1 MRRRFL
7 LTAFMLFALLTILS
21 PSLAQDNLAEWTY
34 MMYYNGDNNL
44 ESAIYGDLTEMQ
56 AAGSTDQVNIV
67 AQVDRAP
74 GYTSAFG
81 DWTDTRRFLLQHE
94 PQPVLSH
101 DEKLDYILAFA
112 YTKPGQDYH
121 DLVAPAAALRQSDPA
136 TYRKKLTDQDVNPD
150 DDAQID
156 RIMNNLSIGLEFNT
170 QPLQDMGELDMG
182 DPQTLIDFVTWAM
195 QTYPAKHY
203 ALNIST
209 HGAGWLGNGPDETN
223 NNDQLQLPEL
233 VQALTTI
240 KANTGIDQLDL
251 IGFDACLM
259 GQLEVYRALVP
270 FTKYV
275 LASEEVIPGDGWE
288 YSVPFTKLT
297 QNPTMDAKELG
308 TTIIDDYMAYYAG
321 PGHRTQVDL
330 GLIDENKIPA
340 VVDALKAFTD
350 SADQDTLDKL
360 SALGVARVNAQ
371 HFDNETNQTIDP
383 YSGAN
388 IYSSID
394 LISFMNL
401 VSGQLGIDPDLK
413 AAAETVVT
421 AAQDAIVQS
430 SADAALPDAHGMA
443 IYFPT
448 NSRIAQL
455 PSVATYDPVPYPDA
469 NPNMGTWD
477 TFLTTFHSTIDTAL
491 TPDKLK
497 MSIEKILPDSGSASI
512 YDPPVVIFDTDG
524 QGIASMQFLSVLNQ
538 DDGTNLLVDTAP
550 LTFQS
555 VLPDGT
561 AINELPSGE
570 SIGNDFAWNVE
581 TLLVSDGTTQAQS
594 VLFINDPGVPQGVI
608 SGTYVAQS
616 SGEKTPVNLIF
627 STDTQ
632 AVLATF
638 GTDANGQVSEIPAK
652 PGDQFY
658 PNEYLV
664 TADGITSQPSTI
676 ALTYGI
682 QPFTYKYVPADSGN
696 YSIGMQITD
705 LAGNSKFDVQ
715 RVKVDN
721 TGLDLAWRGFKDVER
736 GVNFLYPWGWP
747 DPASLAND
755 NGEIDQLEV
764 NDPNGDILIYVARH
778 DGKTL
783 DQVVQE
789 MVDLESGLTDANVA
803 APEAFGS
810 DPALSQWITY
820 DYTGTDGTSRSGAV
834 IIIDAN
840 DTIYTF
846 DLDTLETR
854 LDEAQVIL
862 DKLVDSLTFFT
873 PFTPPELGGCDT
885 STVNLSRNTVGAHG
899 CVPLSKPLN

>member
-7 LTAFMLFALLTILS
+7 ITSFLLLALLMVLS
-21 PSLAQDNLAEWTY
+21 PTLAQSNLAEWTY

-44 ESAIYGDLTEMQ
+44 EQSIYGDLTEMQ

-74 GYTSAFG
+74 GYTTAFG

-94 PQPVLSH
+94 SQPVLSH
-101 DEKLDYILAFA
+101 DDKLDYILAYA
-112 YTKPGQDYH
+112 YAKPGQDYH
-121 DLVAPAAALRQSDPA
+121 DLIAPAASLRQSDPA
-136 TYRKKLTDQDVNPD
+136 TYRQKLVDQNVNPD

-156 RIMNNLSIGLEFNT
+156 RIMGIFSIGLEFNT
-170 QPLQDMGELDMG
+170 QPVADMGELNMG

-209 HGAGWLGNGPDETN
+209 HGAGWLGNGPDETD

-233 VQALTTI
+233 VQALATI
-240 KANTGIDQLDL
+240 KANTGMEQFDL

-270 FTKYV
+270 YTKYV
-275 LASEEVIPGDGWE
+275 LASEEVIPGNGWE
-288 YSVPFTKLT
+288 YTVPFTKLI
-297 QNPTMDAKELG
+297 QNPTMDAQELG
-308 TTIIDDYMAYYAG
+308 TIIIDDYMAYYAG

-330 GLIDENKIPA
+330 GLIDESKVPA
-340 VVDALKAFTD
+340 VVDALKTFTD

-360 SALGVARVNAQ
+360 SALGIARVNAQ
-371 HFDNETNQTIDP
+371 HFDNETNQTIDA

-401 VSGQLGIDPDLK
+401 ISGQLDIDPDLK
-413 AAAETVVT
+413 AAADNVVV
-421 AAQDAIVQS
+421 AAQAAIVHS
-430 SADAALPDAHGMA
+430 AADAALPDAHGMA

-448 NSRIAQL
+448 NSSTARL
-455 PSVATYDPVPYPDA
+455 PGLAFPDSAPYPTA
-469 NPNMGTWD
+469 NPDMGTWD
-477 TFLTTFHSTIDTAL
+477 TFLAALHGTIDTAL
-491 TPDKLK
+491 TADKLK
-497 MSIEKILPDSGSASI
+497 MSIEKILPETGSASI

-555 VLPDGT
+555 VLLDGT
-561 AINELPSGE
+561 TINELPNGE
-570 SIGNDFAWNVE
+570 SIGNNFAWNVE

-608 SGTYVAQS
+608 SGTYVAQA

-632 AVLATF
+632 AVLATY
-638 GTDANGQVSEIPAK
+638 GTDANGQVSEVPAQ

-664 TADGITSQPSTI
+664 TTDGITSQASTT
-676 ALTYGI
+676 ALTFGL
-682 QPFTYKYVPADSGN
+682 QPFTYKYVPAASGN
-696 YSIGMQITD
+696 YSIGMQIRD
-705 LAGNSKFDVQ
+705 LAGNSKLDVQ
-715 RVKVDN
+715 HVKVDN

-736 GVNFLYPWGWP
+736 GVNFLYPWEWP
-747 DPASLAND
+747 DPASLVNE

-764 NDPNGDILIYVARH
+764 NDPTGEILIYVARH
-778 DGKTL
+778 DDKTL
-783 DQVVQE
+783 DEVVQE

-810 DPALSQWITY
+810 DPTVSQWITY

-834 IIIDAN
+834 IVIDAN

-854 LDEAQVIL
+854 LDEAQVVL

-873 PFTPPELGGCDT
+873 PFTPPNSAEAT
-885 STVNLSRNTVGAHG
+885 ATPA
-899 CVPLSKPLN
+899 P